1 MTKKI
6 NTMIRLII
14 ERERLRQGRKEGL
27 SVEGSLEMDRR
38 DVTALLISYTP
49 MQNKKLKNKK
59 DRFLGTELTRH

>member
-38 DVTALLISYTP
+38 DDKEPLIPPTG
-49 MQNKKLKNKK
+49 KNHPKQ
-59 DRFLGTELTRH
+59 EAWAV